1 MNTTS
6 RILITGA
13 AGLSGKWLNS
23 LLLEKGFQ
31 NISLTDRDKYKEC
44 DITKKDAVNK
54 LIAEIKPEY
63 VFHLAGL
70 IPPEIGNYKEEEY
83 YNVNVLGTRN
93 LLESLIENNLW
104 KTKVLIISSSSVYGN
119 EGRNFISED
128 FKLNPKT
135 NNYYGVSKV
144 QQEEISIRF
153 IEESKL
159 PIIIARP
166 VNNFILGSK
175 LFLPNCAKKIIQCE
189 KNNETLKEKP
199 MDAYRDYLDTRDVVN
214 AYYLLMLKG
223 NIGQV
228 YNVSAGKAFYN
239 KELFEFMAGKANIK
253 YEIEE
258 EKTDGG
264 YLKYQVLDNK
274 KLIKDT
280 GWQPKY
286 DIKDTLLE
294 IMNYWR
300 TKL

>member
-70 IPPEIGNYKEEEY
+70 LPDKKYTPEDYYKVNY
-83 YNVNVLGTRN
+83 LGTKN
-93 LLESLIENNLW
+93 LLDALLENKLFG
-104 KTKVLIISSSSVYGN
+104 TRVLITSSSGVYGD
-119 EGRNFISED
+119 EGQIAIAESTPKRPFTEYAKSKAAQED
-128 FKLNPKT
+128 LGLEYFSAHKIQ
-135 NNYYGVSKV
+135 VV
-144 QQEEISIRF
+144 
-153 IEESKL
+153 
-159 PIIIARP
+159 IARA
-166 VNNFILGSK
+166 VNNFVVGSK
-175 LFLPNCAKKIIQCE
+175 LFLPELAKRIVEGE
-189 KNNETLKEKP
+189 KNGQTIKERSLEG
-199 MDAYRDYLDTRDVVN
+199 YRDYLDTRDVVS
-214 AYYLLMLKG
+214 AYYLLLLKG
-223 NIGQV
+223 QPGEV
-228 YNVSAGKAFYN
+228 YNVSSGKAYYH
-239 KELFEFMAGKANIK
+239 KELFEFMAGQAKIN
-253 YEIEE
+253 YEIEPE
-258 EKTDGG
+258 ENSN
-264 YLKYQVLDNK
+264 YLKYQVLANA